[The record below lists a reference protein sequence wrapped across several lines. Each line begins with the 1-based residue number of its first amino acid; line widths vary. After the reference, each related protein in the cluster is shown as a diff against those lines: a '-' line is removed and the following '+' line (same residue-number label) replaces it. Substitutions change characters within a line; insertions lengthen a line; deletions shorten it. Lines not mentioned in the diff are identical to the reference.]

1 MKLLKIVAKA
11 TGFLLGAILLTGISY
26 CVFRG
31 FNPFSLIHEPVA
43 DNTPAV
49 FEYKEADGEP
59 LVIHFYEP
67 TRRLFRKA
75 PLVVYIHGGAWE
87 QGTHVLGEDELAI
100 VNPMRDYGVA
110 VASVQYRLTDEEN
123 KFPDHINDVTD
134 AIRYLTANARDL
146 GIDKKRIA
154 ELGGSAG
161 AHLSL
166 LAAFAQDEFHDAPAL
181 ADIRYEIRCIVSL
194 STPCDLV
201 DLSCYEGEDL
211 VRIQELLTNFLGYPY
226 EQNPAI
232 YIKASPVTYI
242 RRDKTPIFLAH
253 GEKDAVVPVIQ
264 ADNYYAKATAAGMD
278 IEYIRVLNGKHG
290 LGSADGGPTTP
301 PKDELLKRLIYFVLK
316 NLLV

>member
-1 MKLLKIVAKA
+1 MKLLKIFAKA
-11 TGFLLGAILLTGISY
+11 VGFLIAAILLTGISY

-31 FNPFSLIHEPVA
+31 FNPFALA
-43 DNTPAV
+43 DDPAANSTPTV
-49 FEYKEADGEP
+49 IQYKEADGKP

-87 QGTHVLGEDELAI
+87 QGTHELGEDELDI
-100 VNPMRDYGVA
+100 VNPLRDYGVA
-110 VASVQYRLTDEEN
+110 VASIEYRMTDEDN

-134 AIRYLTANARDL
+134 AIRYLTANAKDL
-146 GIDKKRIA
+146 GIDKGRIA

-166 LAAFAQDEFHDAPAL
+166 LAAFAQDKFHDDAGL

-194 STPCDLV
+194 STPCDFV

-211 VRIQELLTNFLGYPY
+211 VRIQELLTNFLGYTY
-226 EQNPAI
+226 EQNPTI
-232 YIKASPVTYI
+232 YTEASPVTYI
-242 RRDKTPIFLAH
+242 RKDSTPIFMAH

-264 ADNYYAKATAAGMD
+264 ADNYVAKATAAGMD
-278 IEYIRVLNGKHG
+278 IEYVRVLNGKHG
-290 LGSADGGPTTP
+290 LGSADGGPTVP
-301 PKDELLKRLIYFVLK
+301 PKDELLKKLIYFVLK
-316 NLLV
+316 HLLV

>member
-1 MKLLKIVAKA
+1 MKFVKNFAKA
-11 TGFLLGAILLTGISY
+11 AGFLLGVLLLTGISY

-31 FNPFSLIHEPVA
+31 FIPFSLFSEPVA

-49 FEYKEADGEP
+49 IQYKEADGEP

-87 QGTHVLGEDELAI
+87 EGTHELGEDELDI
-100 VNPMRDYGVA
+100 VNPLRDFGVA
-110 VASVQYRLTDEEN
+110 VASIQYRLTDENN
-123 KFPDHINDVTD
+123 KFPDPINDVTD
-134 AIRYLTANARDL
+134 AIRYLTANAKDL
-146 GIDKKRIA
+146 GIDRRRIG

-166 LAAFAQDEFHDAPAL
+166 LAAFAQDKFHDDPSL
-181 ADIRYEIRCIVSL
+181 MDVRYDIRCIVSL

-211 VRIQELLTNFLGYPY
+211 VRIKELLTNFLGYTY
-226 EQNPAI
+226 EQNPVI
-232 YIKASPVTYI
+232 YAEASPVTYI
-242 RRDKTPIFLAH
+242 SKDKTPIFMAH
-253 GEKDAVVPVIQ
+253 GEKDAVVPIIQ
-264 ADNYYAKATAAGMD
+264 ADNYVAKAIAAGMD

-301 PKDELLKRLIYFVLK
+301 PKEDLLKRLVYFILK